1 MSLHAWT
8 RVLYLWQTRHRSDSV
23 FFIWHPSK
31 RHTIRV
37 CLHAKDFDCLD
48 HTNSGKF
55 LKKWIPDHLTC
66 LLRNLYAGQEA
77 TVRTRHGTMDWFKI
91 GKGEHQ
97 GYILSPCLLTCRVP
111 HTKCWAGW
119 ITSWNLDCWEKYQ
132 QTQTCRWY
140 TLMAESEEEL
150 KNVVLSMKE
159 ESEKAGLKLNKL
171 SKNEDH
177 GIWSHHFMAN
187 RWGKSGNSGRFYF
200 LGLQNHCRW
209 WL

>member
-8 RVLYLWQTRHRSDSV
+8 RVLYLWQTRHGSDSV

-37 CLHAKDFDCLD
+37 CLHAKDFDCVD

-97 GYILSPCLLTCRVP
+97 GYARSLQST
-111 HTKCWAGW
+111 
-119 ITSWNLDCWEKYQ
+119 
-132 QTQTCRWY
+132 
-140 TLMAESEEEL
+140 
-150 KNVVLSMKE
+150 
-159 ESEKAGLKLNKL
+159 KL
-171 SKNEDH
+171 SFLCFWTLGSIGSSSPEWVSRTVKELR
-177 GIWSHHFMAN
+177 FCPTFKLTVAV
-187 RWGKSGNSGRFYF
+187 RWMLGKDMRF
-200 LGLQNHCRW
+200 LGQRKSSLFHTAQQ
-209 WL
+209 